1 MCCSQLKLFFPSL
14 QEALIFLSGPC
25 PLSAS
30 EHAKTQLT
38 LAPAPGHSP
47 SDACNSKRTRRKQLW
62 TAGKGPTF
70 GFRGSCQ
77 GSRPPTQDLPE
88 ASALLRAPGK
98 ASRHHAPLTCSA
110 ASCSVAVHLD
120 SILEHPFFSTSAAS
134 AVTSSGGGLHAA
146 TWCLWSP
153 AAASKTGGGPR
164 VGGKTLPVPKE
175 AGNS

>member
-1 MCCSQLKLFFPSL
+1 MVIFSKQLLLLVSGLRKHVLQSVKIFLPFLARGSQLSVWPL
-14 QEALIFLSGPC
+14 

-47 SDACNSKRTRRKQLW
+47 SDACNSKRSRRKQLW

-70 GFRGSCQ
+70 DFRGSCQ

-88 ASALLRAPGK
+88 ASALLGAPRK
-98 ASRHHAPLTCSA
+98 ASGHHASLTCSA

-134 AVTSSGGGLHAA
+134 AVTSSGGGLHAV
-146 TWCLWSP
+146 T
-153 AAASKTGGGPR
+153 
-164 VGGKTLPVPKE
+164 
-175 AGNS
+175 